1 MGGGGK
7 EPTANAVGRVEEP
20 IPLLKGTEAADD
32 FEAVVRDRDAA
43 VTEVVSLEGFV

>member
-7 EPTANAVGRVEEP
+7 EPTANAVGRVGV

-43 VTEVVSLEGFV
+43 VTEVVSLDGFV